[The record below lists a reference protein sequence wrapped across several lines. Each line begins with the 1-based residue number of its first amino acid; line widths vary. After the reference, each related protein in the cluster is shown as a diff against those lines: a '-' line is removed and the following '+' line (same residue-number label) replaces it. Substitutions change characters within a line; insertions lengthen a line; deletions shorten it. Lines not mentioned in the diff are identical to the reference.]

1 MLELASPIFK
11 FRETLSARKMSS
23 ELPSSTQ
30 PNTAQTGG
38 QPTSDQAP
46 VQFSDRRNAE
56 VGRKTPGLERRQF
69 SDSHDNLS
77 ADAAELGRAIDQYK
91 LVNRR
96 RYASYEELLSI
107 ILSLGYSKPPQ

>member
-1 MLELASPIFK
+1 
-11 FRETLSARKMSS
+11 MSS
-23 ELPSSTQ
+23 EIPSSTQ

-38 QPTSDQAP
+38 QPASGQAP
-46 VQFSDRRNAE
+46 RQFADRRNAE
-56 VGRKTPGLERRQF
+56 TKRTSPGLERRQF
-69 SDSHDNLS
+69 SDSHDSLS

-107 ILSLGYSKPPQ
+107 IISLGYSKKPQ